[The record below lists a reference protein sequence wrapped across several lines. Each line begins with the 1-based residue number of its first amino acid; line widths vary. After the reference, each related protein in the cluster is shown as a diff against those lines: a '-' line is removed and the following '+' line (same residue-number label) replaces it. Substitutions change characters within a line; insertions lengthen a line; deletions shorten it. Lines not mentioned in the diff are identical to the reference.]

1 MTFPGKYLPNVT
13 VDGAT
18 LITGVLNQ
26 SGPAVCVS
34 IGTKVYVLNTAIGL
48 FLTGGSAPVGVY
60 WVDAGT
66 GQMLGAVTWGNAT
79 GVASTSISNGGL
91 DMVAS
96 GTDLYIT
103 TFDLPAGTGKLIK
116 FNTLTEQFTDLDTLA
131 DYSSLTAHAGNLYLI
146 TSSSNTLERRT
157 IAAPTVVVD
166 STAVPTAAFA
176 IAIDTVTTNYG
187 DGLARVWAGPN
198 RYPLTGFNGGSPEGT
213 PFTPS
218 ANIGSIGVGSSSLYF
233 ATTGSLIDRVDPDA
247 QTISATYDM
256 APDFDA
262 LNDIR
267 YDSIN
272 SKFMLLGSS
281 TGTRWVGRISLVGA
295 IESTI
300 DIPLSSGDF
309 FFLVKATVNSSKFF
323 FTRVIDGNL
332 YSTATTGAL
341 VMSAGLPV
349 VVGWSNP

>member
-103 TFDLPAGTGKLIK
+103 TIDFPAGTGKLIK

-131 DYSSLTAHAGNLYLI
+131 EYSLITANAGNLYLI
-146 TSSSNTLERRT
+146 KSSSNTLERRT

-166 STAVPTAAFA
+166 STVVPSAAGA

-187 DGLARVWAGPN
+187 DGLARVWAGPC
-198 RYPLTGFNGGSPEGT
+198 RYQLTGFNGSSPEGT

-218 ANIGSIGVGSSSLYF
+218 ASIGSIGVGSSSLYF

-295 IESTI
+295 VESTA

-323 FTRVIDGNL
+323 FTRVISGNL